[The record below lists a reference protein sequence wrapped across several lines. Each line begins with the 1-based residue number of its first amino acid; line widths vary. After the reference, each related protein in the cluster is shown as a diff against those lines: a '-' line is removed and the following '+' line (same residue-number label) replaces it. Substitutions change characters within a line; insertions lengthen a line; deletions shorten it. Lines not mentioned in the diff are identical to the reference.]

1 VSKARKPAGRT
12 PSQRQLRVGEL
23 VRHALSEIL
32 TRGEINDAELS
43 RLVITVPEVRLSPDL
58 KVATCYVMPLGGKD
72 QDKVAKALARHAA
85 FLRREVAHRVQ
96 LKYAPQLR
104 FLLDETFAESDRITK
119 LLHDPKVARDLAA
132 PVEGGDGG
140 SGGDE

>member
-1 VSKARKPAGRT
+1 MSKARKPAGRT

-72 QDKVAKALARHAA
+72 QDKVAKAGAA
-85 FLRREVAHRVQ
+85 FLNDPKSISITVSPAQPVKFVEIMGTANQ
-96 LKYAPQLR
+96 APQTLPDM
-104 FLLDETFAESDRITK
+104 LAVDV
-119 LLHDPKVARDLAA
+119 VANN
-132 PVEGGDGG
+132 
-140 SGGDE
+140 